1 MPQTGTAGSRR
12 SPRGDSSL
20 PPALVPLD
28 PTGEITAID
37 RHAADRHAADHHAA
51 DHHAADRGAVAEEFA
66 ARFGLDRGISPV
78 EITGRRTVTITGR
91 GAEVYVPRR
100 ARDAGRPTQPRHER
114 VGFRAD
120 RAAMWAVMLG
130 LLLIFVAAA
139 SAHAATLYAVAALH

>member
-20 PPALVPLD
+20 PPAVVPLD
-28 PTGEITAID
+28 PTGEIMAID
-37 RHAADRHAADHHAA
+37 GRAVDRRAV
-51 DHHAADRGAVAEEFA
+51 DRGAVAEEFA

-91 GAEVYVPRR
+91 GAEVYVPHR
-100 ARDAGRPTQPRHER
+100 ARDAGRPTAARHER

-120 RAAMWAVMLG
+120 RAAMWAVVLG
-130 LLLIFVAAA
+130 LLLILVAAA
-139 SAHAATLYAVAALH
+139 SAHAATLHAVAGLHATLP